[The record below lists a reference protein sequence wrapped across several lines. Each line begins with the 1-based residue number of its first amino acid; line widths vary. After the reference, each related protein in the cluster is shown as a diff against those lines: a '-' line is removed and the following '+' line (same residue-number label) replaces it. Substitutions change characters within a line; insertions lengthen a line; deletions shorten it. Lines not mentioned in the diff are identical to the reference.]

1 MNRPPPRRS
10 SQVQPE
16 KPAPPAQPAAEGPP
30 PGEGPPG
37 PAAVPR
43 LHWGWRLAMFLWVTS
58 FFFLLLYDV
67 LSGLYRLYRW
77 LF

>member
-16 KPAPPAQPAAEGPP
+16 KPAPPAPPPAEGAP
-30 PGEGPPG
+30 PGEGPPP
-37 PAAVPR
+37 PATAPR
-43 LHWGWRLAMFLWVTS
+43 LHWGWQLAVFLWVTS
-58 FFFLLLYDV
+58 FLFLLLYDV
-67 LSGLYRLYRW
+67 LSGVFRVFRW

>member
-1 MNRPPPRRS
+1 MTRPAPRHS

-16 KPAPPAQPAAEGPP
+16 KPAPPPPPAEGPS
-30 PGEGPPG
+30 PGEGTPA

-43 LHWGWRLAMFLWVTS
+43 LHWGWRLAMFLWFTS
-58 FFFLLLYDV
+58 FVFLLLYDV
-67 LSGLYRLYRW
+67 LAGVIRVLRK

>member
-1 MNRPPPRRS
+1 MTHRPPPRRS

-16 KPAPPAQPAAEGPP
+16 KPAPAAVPAEGPAP
-30 PGEGPPG
+30 EETL

-43 LHWGWRLAMFLWVTS
+43 LHWGWRLALFLWATS
-58 FFFLLLYDV
+58 FLFLLLYDV
-67 LSGLYRLYRW
+67 LAGAFRVFRW

>member
-1 MNRPPPRRS
+1 VTHRPPPQRS

-16 KPAPPAQPAAEGPP
+16 KPAPAAPPVEEKPPA
-30 PGEGPPG
+30 

-43 LHWGWRLAMFLWVTS
+43 LHWGWRLALFLWATS
-58 FFFLLLYDV
+58 FVFLLLYDV
-67 LSGLYRLYRW
+67 LSGLFRVLRW

>member
-16 KPAPPAQPAAEGPP
+16 KPAPPAPPAEGPP
-30 PGEGPPG
+30 PGEGPPPA
-37 PAAVPR
+37 PAAAPR
-43 LHWGWRLAMFLWVTS
+43 LHWGWQLALFLWATS
-58 FFFLLLYDV
+58 FLFLLLYDV
-67 LSGLYRLYRW
+67 LSGIFRVFRW

>member
-1 MNRPPPRRS
+1 MTNRPAPRQS

-16 KPAPPAQPAAEGPP
+16 KPAPPASAAAEGPP
-30 PGEGPPG
+30 SGGPPPPG
-37 PAAVPR
+37 AVPR
-43 LHWGWRLAMFLWVTS
+43 LHWGWQLAMFLWVTS

>member
-1 MNRPPPRRS
+1 MTRPPPRRS

-16 KPAPPAQPAAEGPP
+16 KPAPPAPPAAEGPP
-30 PGEGPPG
+30 PGEGPPP

-43 LHWGWRLAMFLWVTS
+43 LHWGWHLALFLWVTS
-58 FFFLLLYDV
+58 FVFLLLYDV
-67 LSGLYRLYRW
+67 LSGIFRVIRW

>member
-1 MNRPPPRRS
+1 MTNRPPPRRS

-16 KPAPPAQPAAEGPP
+16 KPAPPAPPAEGPP
-30 PGEGPPG
+30 PEEGPPP

-43 LHWGWRLAMFLWVTS
+43 LHWGWRLALFLWVTS
-58 FFFLLLYDV
+58 FIFLLLYDV
-67 LSGLYRLYRW
+67 LAGVFRVIRW